1 MYPPI
6 RNRSDAR
13 TLERKPLSHYMQ
25 AADVYAAFCRG
36 ADIDPDKPAMQVLP
50 AGEPMGEPVTIS
62 YRELKERVHQTA
74 NMLHSLGLGSTDV
87 VSFLLPMCPEAYY
100 TILGGE
106 AAGIVNAV
114 NPLLEPWQIA
124 EILKAAGTKIL
135 VAPSPIDPVGREI
148 WDKVAAIR
156 HELPNLKAVL
166 QVGGLGSTHGALSF
180 ETEMLAQP
188 GDRLVSGRRIDPADI
203 ASYFHTGGTTGTPKL
218 AQHSHHM
225 QASHVWSTGVGLGMD
240 ENDVLLVGLPLFHIG
255 GSVIGAIIPFAKGA
269 TLVLGSPAGFRDP
282 NLIRDYWRLVHRYR
296 VTIVA
301 AVPTVLGAL
310 LNIPADNADISSVRY
325 ALTGG
330 APMPMEVG
338 KAFHERIGRLVIEGY
353 GMTETTSY
361 VTLIPRDGPLRIGS
375 VGVPLP
381 HVEVKCVRLDE
392 DGRIDRECAVDE
404 IGNVVI
410 RGDCVLPG
418 YVQEQY
424 NAGAWAGD
432 GWLNSGD
439 LGRFD
444 EDGYLWITGR
454 AKDLIIRGGHNI
466 DPAVIEEAMHKHPAV
481 ELAAAV
487 GKPDAYAGELPV
499 AYVQLKP
506 DADASVEELQSF
518 VREHIAERAANP
530 VNVFLVDA
538 MPLTGVGKIFKPEL
552 RWDSVR
558 LVYGELVRA
567 ATEPAN
573 IDAKVTVGA
582 HDVHGTLATIALS
595 GERDAEIEALIA
607 DSLKPFAVRHEI
619 VWS

>member
-6 RNRSDAR
+6 RNREDVAA
-13 TLERKPLSHYMQ
+13 LEQEPLAHYLE
-25 AADVYAAFCRG
+25 AENVYAAFCRG

-50 AGEPMGEPVTIS
+50 AGDPMGEPVTIS

-74 NMLHSLGLGSTDV
+74 NMLHALGLGSTDV

-124 EILKAAGTKIL
+124 EILKAANTKIL
-135 VAPSPIDPVGREI
+135 VAPSPIDPAGREI

-180 ETEMLAQP
+180 EAEMLQQP

-240 ENDVLLVGLPLFHIG
+240 EHDVLLVGLPLFHIG

-282 NLIRDYWRLVHRYR
+282 NLIRDYWRLVYRYR

-310 LNIPADNADISSVRY
+310 LNIPFDNADIGSVRY

-330 APMPMEVG
+330 APMPTEVG

-392 DGRIDRECAVDE
+392 DGKIVRECAVDE

-466 DPAVIEEAMHKHPAV
+466 HPARIEDLAVTHPQIDKSAAFAVPDERLGERVCLAIIANTAAAPAADDVLRHLFEAGLSKYDMPEYFIALPEFPLTASGKILKRELADWARSGRIAPDPVRFVDPAKQA
-481 ELAAAV
+481 
-487 GKPDAYAGELPV
+487 
-499 AYVQLKP
+499 
-506 DADASVEELQSF
+506 
-518 VREHIAERAANP
+518 
-530 VNVFLVDA
+530 
-538 MPLTGVGKIFKPEL
+538 
-552 RWDSVR
+552 
-558 LVYGELVRA
+558 
-567 ATEPAN
+567 
-573 IDAKVTVGA
+573 
-582 HDVHGTLATIALS
+582 
-595 GERDAEIEALIA
+595 
-607 DSLKPFAVRHEI
+607 
-619 VWS
+619 